1 MRNFCLRNP
10 HGFDR
15 WLKANAV
22 LGSLLAIGML
32 AMALAGL
39 NSVGRQDQ
47 TDRSSFEC
55 HCIEMRVI
63 GSGAYHHNPEWAGGG
78 WESESRPAFNRA
90 FCPGLPLA

>member
-1 MRNFCLRNP
+1 MRNFYLRNP
-10 HGFDR
+10 HEFDG

-47 TDRSSFEC
+47 TTEVVSSAPS
-55 HCIEMRVI
+55 H
-63 GSGAYHHNPEWAGGG
+63 GN
-78 WESESRPAFNRA
+78 
-90 FCPGLPLA
+90 